1 MNSKEMMNL
10 PSQKE
15 SLYMSSRRTM
25 MAGLRESQ
33 REEQLV
39 SFLETTWKFAFNM
52 KQLTSVFFQ

>member
-1 MNSKEMMNL
+1 MNSKEMMSL
-10 PSQKE
+10 RSQKE
-15 SLYMSSRRTM
+15 SLYMSSGRMM

-52 KQLTSVFFQ
+52 KQLTSVFF

>member
-1 MNSKEMMNL
+1 MNSKEMTSL

-15 SLYMSSRRTM
+15 SLYMSSRRM
-25 MAGLRESQ
+25 MMVGLRELQ

-52 KQLTSVFFQ
+52 KNLKSVFF

>member
-1 MNSKEMMNL
+1 MNSKEMMSL

-39 SFLETTWKFAFNM
+39 SFLEITWKFAFNM
-52 KQLTSVFFQ
+52 KQLPFVFF